1 MFFVLGKIIM
11 NFFLKLG
18 MFVLPIPFSVVALYN
33 YVNKDKYPETSERFW
48 KWVVCWI
55 ILHVF
60 ALAVCLVWIDYRYYT
75 MIAIINT
82 VLFLAIYGP
91 YSLIKKLLGR
101 NKKKSAKESDA
112 KRSFSK
118 LDNASLN
125 EEYVM
130 TYRDSSNNVTQRNII
145 LHAVEYN
152 AKHEQYIKAFCLMRK
167 STRTFKVS
175 NIVTLYSAESG
186 EVVV

>member
-1 MFFVLGKIIM
+1 
-11 NFFLKLG
+11 
-18 MFVLPIPFSVVALYN
+18 
-33 YVNKDKYPETSERFW
+33 
-48 KWVVCWI
+48 
-55 ILHVF
+55 
-60 ALAVCLVWIDYRYYT
+60 

-101 NKKKSAKESDA
+101 DKKKPVKESDV

-175 NIVTLYSAESG
+175 NIVTLYSAKSG